1 MTARHRLV
9 AATAALAMVTVITAC
24 GGDDDASGITV
35 EVTSDDAT
43 AIDPAAPE
51 SSAAGEAATATAAET
66 AGPDD
71 GPDATVSPDLPEEIA
86 GEVGAM
92 DVVGEPL
99 PVFGPD
105 VTTENDPALG
115 MMAPVI
121 VGQDFDGNTVRVDA
135 AANGPTLVVFLAH
148 WCPHCNNEVPR
159 INELRDDGRFP
170 ADLNIVAVSTAVDP
184 TRPNWPPSQWLG
196 DKDWTY
202 PAIADGVDM
211 QEGQFIGATAYGV
224 GGFPFVTLVGADG
237 TVKARWAGEHEPDEF
252 LELVTSNLD

>member
-1 MTARHRLV
+1 MNDSLEVSSPTSVPPRPGSAAAKKKQQQAKQPTPQFKKGGKDEPSGGNPLANPWLLGGILAVVVLV
-9 AATAALAMVTVITAC
+9 VGIIAIVSSTGGSDTDGLDFAQNRPVTVDGTPLPAEPDP
-24 GGDDDASGITV
+24 GLDDPGLGQV
-35 EVTSDDAT
+35 VPEVTGQNF
-43 AIDPAAPE
+43 E
-51 SSAAGEAATATAAET
+51 G
-66 AGPDD
+66 
-71 GPDATVSPDLPEEIA
+71 V
-86 GEVGAM
+86 
-92 DVVGEPL
+92 
-99 PVFGPD
+99 D
-105 VTTENDPALG
+105 VTIGHGA
-115 MMAPVI
+115 
-121 VGQDFDGNTVRVDA
+121 
-135 AANGPTLVVFLAH
+135 PTLAVFLAH

-184 TRPNWPPSQWLG
+184 TRPNWPPSQWLV
-196 DKDWTY
+196 DRDWTY